1 MKCLVI
7 MLLFLSGFFL
17 VNSSVYAFSE
27 IDFQINKR
35 YVLQSKIIS
44 DEQVDSVKSSEA
56 ISSGSLYP
64 DLGINNQSLVENSQ
78 NKNILPFSDEEPY
91 FTYDFKDFAKEII
104 MYLKNMVSDS
114 YTKMKN
120 IFVQGFKE
128 VFEKFANYQNSLI
141 KKDDEGK
148 VKVSVAFSGYQ
159 NEFVLDFDELSE
171 ENLLEKE
178 KKKNLWQ
185 IFQDYLRSFFAL
197 FSPPKNNLAEV

>member
-1 MKCLVI
+1 
-7 MLLFLSGFFL
+7 
-17 VNSSVYAFSE
+17 
-27 IDFQINKR
+27 
-35 YVLQSKIIS
+35 
-44 DEQVDSVKSSEA
+44 
-56 ISSGSLYP
+56 
-64 DLGINNQSLVENSQ
+64 
-78 NKNILPFSDEEPY
+78 
-91 FTYDFKDFAKEII
+91 